1 MKKFVKSYRVSSDL
15 RVIQEEN
22 GIKKILFKKIFSFSK
37 INVILRR
44 FKVGMKRTK
53 LTQVILTKNF

>member
-44 FKVGMKRTK
+44 FKVGMKRTQQ
-53 LTQVILTKNF
+53 TQVILTKNF